1 MTIFQ
6 QMLLCATG
14 LGLASLLGS
23 VMGLMV
29 KKIPHRWNDVF
40 LGFCAGMMLTA
51 SLVCLIVPAVEMAGC
66 DGWWQPLAG
75 VGAGV
80 ALIALL
86 DRLMPHL
93 HHLTGIDGRACG
105 GGSYPAEVDGCACG
119 EEPHGAAGQS
129 IDRILLFVMA
139 IAIHKIPEGLA
150 AGVVFDG
157 ADMGNAYT
165 VALTIALQN
174 IPEGMV
180 VVTPLL
186 MIGVSYLR
194 VVGIGIAVALM
205 EIAGVVAGYLIGDI
219 SVALLPVVTAAA
231 GGAMLYVISDE
242 MIPETHSHGYEKQ
255 ATYALVA
262 GVMCMLYI
270 QMFV

>member
-1 MTIFQ
+1 MTIFH
-6 QMLLCATG
+6 QMLLCAGG

-23 VMGLMV
+23 TAGLIV
-29 KKIPHRWNDVF
+29 RKIPHRWNDIF

-51 SLVCLIVPAVEMAGC
+51 SLVCLIIPAVEMAGR
-66 DGWWQPLAG
+66 DGLWQPII
-75 VGAGV
+75 GV
-80 ALIALL
+80 AFGVLLVSLL
-86 DRLMPHL
+86 DRITPHL
-93 HHLTGIDGRACG
+93 HHLTGLDHDDCSEERHDFESKNID
-105 GGSYPAEVDGCACG
+105 SV
-119 EEPHGAAGQS
+119 
-129 IDRILLFVMA
+129 LLFVIA
-139 IAIHKIPEGLA
+139 IAIHKFPEGLA
-150 AGVVFDG
+150 TGVVFDG
-157 ADMGNAYT
+157 NDVSNAYT
-165 VALTIALQN
+165 VAITIALQN

-194 VVGIGIAVALM
+194 VVAVGIAVALM
-205 EIAGVVAGYLIGDI
+205 EIVGVLLGYFIGDI
-219 SVALLPVVTAAA
+219 SSVLLPFITAMA

-242 MIPETHSHGYEKQ
+242 MIPETHSHGFEKP

>member
-1 MTIFQ
+1 
-6 QMLLCATG
+6 MLLCAGG

-23 VMGLMV
+23 TIGLV
-29 KKIPHRWNDVF
+29 VRKTPHRWNDIF

-51 SLVCLIVPAVEMAGC
+51 SLVCLIIPAVDMSGQS
-66 DGWWQPLAG
+66 GWWQPLL
-75 VGAGV
+75 GV
-80 ALIALL
+80 ALGVLLIALL
-86 DRLMPHL
+86 DRITPHL
-93 HHLTGIDGRACG
+93 HQLTGLDCD
-105 GGSYPAEVDGCACG
+105 SLC
-119 EEPHGAAGQS
+119 EEAHGANNKS
-129 IDRILLFVMA
+129 VNRIILFVMA
-139 IAIHKIPEGLA
+139 IAIHKFPEGLA
-150 AGVVFDG
+150 TGVVFDG
-157 ADMGNAYT
+157 SNMGNAYT
-165 VALTIALQN
+165 VAITIALQN

-194 VVGIGIAVALM
+194 VIGVGLAVALM
-205 EIAGVVAGYLIGDI
+205 EIVGVLLGYFIGDI
-219 SVALLPVVTAAA
+219 SSTLLPVMTAIA

-242 MIPETHSHGYEKQ
+242 MIPETHSHGFEKP